1 MMTIV
6 SYLKLWR
13 SLLTMR
19 AVWDWTEI
27 TMIAVTETMS
37 YVVVRSGLLT
47 IMLTRETLCRHIDD

>member
-27 TMIAVTETMS
+27 TMIAETETMS
-37 YVVVRSGLLT
+37 YVVVRSRLLT

>member
-19 AVWDWTEI
+19 AVWDWTKI
-27 TMIAVTETMS
+27 TMIDETETMR
-37 YVVVRSGLLT
+37 YVVVRSGLF
-47 IMLTRETLCRHIDD
+47 DDHVDTEDLM